1 MSDTVTRRLQVVG
14 CEVRYQGSNDK
25 GPYTI
30 YEIAALDQNGE
41 PVEQDLRSFDELP
54 VDGELHEFEV
64 TPYNHPKHGRSYTLK
79 LPGQGGSKSPSPA
92 RGSGR
97 RSTRCARRSSA
108 QQQQIGELNRR
119 LAELEGRLKA
129 APTGGLM
136 SRTTP
141 TPDEEDIPF

>member
-30 YEIAALDQNGE
+30 YEIAA
-41 PVEQDLRSFDELP
+41 
-54 VDGELHEFEV
+54 
-64 TPYNHPKHGRSYTLK
+64 YNHPKHGRSYTLK
-79 LPGQGGSKSPSPA
+79 LPGQGGSKSPGA
-92 RGSGR
+92 RLGPKVDALR
-97 RSTRCARRSSA
+97 EDLER

-119 LAELEGRLKA
+119 LAELEGRLNA

>member
-30 YEIAALDQNGE
+30 YEIAALDENGE
-41 PVEQDLRSFDELP
+41 PVEQDLRSFDEFP

-79 LPGQGGSKSPSPA
+79 LPGQGGSKSPGA
-92 RGSGR
+92 RLGPKVDALR
-97 RSTRCARRSSA
+97 EDLER

-119 LAELEGRLKA
+119 LAELEGRLNA